1 MNIIQMQDKLK
12 DLSNKQLMYYIEN
25 PQISSGA
32 MTGSSLG
39 QGGANTLPGAMLAGH
54 VPAYLVIGELGRREE
69 MRKKDQTP
77 PTETVAEEIVAKA
90 QGLGSLGPTSMTPQL
105 PPQEE
110 TMSESITETGVATL
124 PAPNIGQNYAGGGIV
139 YTDGTQGY
147 PIGGLIVPAVMGAG
161 RFLGGTALGK
171 GVGKGLGF
179 LKDKLIGTKGTYNP
193 ASQAKGTNVIPYNPS
208 AVANQSLYG
217 TQGLLTKP
225 GALLGLG
232 VDTAVIGGITYTL
245 LPDGKI
251 VDEEGNP
258 PPPEVT
264 EKITEESTITETIPA
279 PKSDEDIA
287 KERMDMYKNLL
298 GEDEGLTAIESR
310 LGKIEERAQNRE
322 DQALNDALI
331 RGGLGM
337 AAGQSQ
343 NFLENL
349 AAGATA
355 GIDSYDKS
363 LDDMRD
369 SEKEIF
375 AIEVELNKAKRAEQV
390 AIASKGIDS
399 IEARTAAKEAM
410 ALQNQK
416 DNAAYARTLATV
428 QATQQLSEKDLIDAY
443 TASGGF
449 DAVTQQQLPYPDWK
463 RNLLGQLPIDTPEIQ
478 SLLDKYAS

>member
-1 MNIIQMQDKLK
+1 MNIIQIQDRLK
-12 DLSNKQLMYYIEN
+12 GVPDQALVGYVEN
-25 PQISSGA
+25 P
-32 MTGSSLG
+32 TGDVP
-39 QGGANTLPGAMLAGH
+39 TYLA
-54 VPAYLVIGELGRREE
+54 LGELGRREE
-69 MRKKDQTP
+69 MRKKYQAQAK

-110 TMSESITETGVATL
+110 VISESITETGVATL

-147 PIGGLIVPAVMGAG
+147 PIGGLVMPIARAGLGYAG
-161 RFLGGTALGK
+161 R
-171 GVGKGLGF
+171 GLGF
-179 LKDKLIGTKGTYNP
+179 LKDKLIGTKGTP
-193 ASQAKGTNVIPYNPS
+193 AKPGYNPS
-208 AVANQSLYG
+208 LSPGMSNIGGQAATPG
-217 TQGLLTKP
+217 TRGLLLQPSTYVV
-225 GALLGLG
+225 GG
-232 VDTAVIGGITYTL
+232 VTYMLT
-245 LPDGKI
+245 PNGPVA
-251 VDEEGNP
+251 VDENGNP

-264 EKITEESTITETIPA
+264 DKITEELTVTEPAPA

-287 KERMDMYKNLL
+287 RERMDMYKNLL
-298 GEDEGLTAIESR
+298 GEDEGLTSIESR
-310 LGKIEERAQNRE
+310 LEKIEGRAKNRE

-349 AAGATA
+349 ATGATA

-375 AIEVELNKAKRAEQV
+375 AIEVELNKAKRAEQI

-399 IEARTAAKEAM
+399 IEARTAAKESS
-410 ALQNQK
+410 ALQTQK
-416 DNAAYARTLATV
+416 DNAYMQRVLAQAAAGVVPNESDIMSAFRYRNDFEQTYEDFRAEIMNAARGGVPDGITV
-428 QATQQLSEKDLIDAY
+428 TRK
-443 TASGGF
+443 
-449 DAVTQQQLPYPDWK
+449 
-463 RNLLGQLPIDTPEIQ
+463 N
-478 SLLDKYAS
+478 

>member
-1 MNIIQMQDKLK
+1 MNIIQIQDRLK
-12 DLSNKQLMYYIEN
+12 GVTDQALVSYVEN
-25 PQISSGA
+25 P
-32 MTGSSLG
+32 TGDVP
-39 QGGANTLPGAMLAGH
+39 TYLA
-54 VPAYLVIGELGRREE
+54 LGELGRREE
-69 MRKKDQTP
+69 MRKKYQAQP
-77 PTETVAEEIVAKA
+77 QSTETVAEEIVSKA
-90 QGLGSLGPTSMTPQL
+90 QGLGSIAPMGMTPKL

-147 PIGGLIVPAVMGAG
+147 PVGGLIVPAVMGAG

-193 ASQAKGTNVIPYNPS
+193 ASQAKGTNVIPYNPN

-217 TQGLLTKP
+217 TQGLLTRP
-225 GALLGLG
+225 GALSGLA
-232 VDTAVIGGITYTL
+232 VDTAVIGGVTYAL

-258 PPPEVT
+258 PPSE
-264 EKITEESTITETIPA
+264 ITDTITEQLTETVTEPVPT

-287 KERMDMYKNLL
+287 KERMDMYRNLL

-399 IEARTAAKEAM
+399 IEARTAAKEAT
-410 ALQNQK
+410 ALQTQK
-416 DNAAYARTLATV
+416 DNALMQRV
-428 QATQQLSEKDLIDAY
+428 QAQIAATGKIDEGDIMKLYGTMYPQGTTLDGQPMPYDLFRNSFLGSVS
-443 TASGGF
+443 SGGF
-449 DAVTQQQLPYPDWK
+449 SGNPDSGF
-463 RNLLGQLPIDTPEIQ
+463 GQMTV
-478 SLLDKYAS
+478 SG

>member
-1 MNIIQMQDKLK
+1 
-12 DLSNKQLMYYIEN
+12 
-25 PQISSGA
+25 
-32 MTGSSLG
+32 
-39 QGGANTLPGAMLAGH
+39 
-54 VPAYLVIGELGRREE
+54 
-69 MRKKDQTP
+69 
-77 PTETVAEEIVAKA
+77 
-90 QGLGSLGPTSMTPQL
+90 
-105 PPQEE
+105 
-110 TMSESITETGVATL
+110 MSE
-124 PAPNIGQNYAGGGIV
+124 
-139 YTDGTQGY
+139 DG
-147 PIGGLIVPAVMGAG
+147 P
-161 RFLGGTALGK
+161 
-171 GVGKGLGF
+171 
-179 LKDKLIGTKGTYNP
+179 
-193 ASQAKGTNVIPYNPS
+193 
-208 AVANQSLYG
+208 
-217 TQGLLTKP
+217 
-225 GALLGLG
+225 
-232 VDTAVIGGITYTL
+232 
-245 LPDGKI
+245 

-264 EKITEESTITETIPA
+264 DKITEELTVTEPAPA

-349 AAGATA
+349 ATGATA

-399 IEARTAAKEAM
+399 IEARTAAKEAS
-410 ALQNQK
+410 ALQSQK
-416 DNAAYARTLATV
+416 DNAYMQRILAQAAAGVVPNESDIMSAFRYRNDFEQTYEDFRTEILNAVDATARGGVPDGITV
-428 QATQQLSEKDLIDAY
+428 TRK
-443 TASGGF
+443 
-449 DAVTQQQLPYPDWK
+449 
-463 RNLLGQLPIDTPEIQ
+463 N
-478 SLLDKYAS
+478 

>member
-90 QGLGSLGPTSMTPQL
+90 QGLGSLGPTSMTPKL

-147 PIGGLIVPAVMGAG
+147 PVGGLIAPIISGGA
-161 RFLGGTALGK
+161 RLLGGTALGQGIK
-171 GVGKGLGF
+171 RGVGSLFRGA
-179 LKDKLIGTKGTYNP
+179 KDAIKT
-193 ASQAKGTNVIPYNPS
+193 PS
-208 AVANQSLYG
+208 AVVQRGIPNAPGRNITIPQPGPGRPAIGRGYFRQPGSL
-217 TQGLLTKP
+217 L
-225 GALLGLG
+225 
-232 VDTAVIGGITYTL
+232 DTAVIGGITYSL

-287 KERMDMYKNLL
+287 KERMDMSKNLL
-298 GEDEGLTAIESR
+298 GEAEGLTAIESR

>member
-1 MNIIQMQDKLK
+1 M
-12 DLSNKQLMYYIEN
+12 
-25 PQISSGA
+25 
-32 MTGSSLG
+32 
-39 QGGANTLPGAMLAGH
+39 
-54 VPAYLVIGELGRREE
+54 
-69 MRKKDQTP
+69 
-77 PTETVAEEIVAKA
+77 
-90 QGLGSLGPTSMTPQL
+90 
-105 PPQEE
+105 
-110 TMSESITETGVATL
+110 
-124 PAPNIGQNYAGGGIV
+124 
-139 YTDGTQGY
+139 
-147 PIGGLIVPAVMGAG
+147 
-161 RFLGGTALGK
+161 
-171 GVGKGLGF
+171 
-179 LKDKLIGTKGTYNP
+179 
-193 ASQAKGTNVIPYNPS
+193 
-208 AVANQSLYG
+208 
-217 TQGLLTKP
+217 LTKP

-363 LDDMRD
+363 LDDMRGGEMYVVKAPSMKVID
-369 SEKEIF
+369 IINSF
-375 AIEVELNKAKRAEQV
+375 SNKPK
-390 AIASKGIDS
+390 IKIIGLSKPTKI
-399 IEARTAAKEAM
+399 KNLK
-410 ALQNQK
+410 LQ
-416 DNAAYARTLATV
+416 
-428 QATQQLSEKDLIDAY
+428 I
-443 TASGGF
+443 
-449 DAVTQQQLPYPDWK
+449 
-463 RNLLGQLPIDTPEIQ
+463 
-478 SLLDKYAS
+478 